1 MPHAAGPAPHVAA
14 PRAMP
19 QPSRPPRVSSAPPRA
34 APRHV
39 ERPTPPPATGGRSAP
54 SVRREAPVQPST
66 SAARPALPQ
75 PSKQLAN
82 RPAPSALS
90 AHTPAPPSTQG
101 LATRPPQSTAAA
113 RSLGAAARP
122 NITNPQARAVTPPVG
137 ATAAVA
143 AAASTGHL
151 LRDPAFASRSTSR
164 DPQVRALA
172 QSTFQGSFATRFPD
186 WNRKRVHFFPIVT
199 GFIGPLFWPFAEAD
213 FIDFTFYPYA
223 YDAFWPFAY
232 DNLYEDM
239 FGTYA
244 YGGGTAYAYGGGT
257 GYAAIGRP
265 QVGGGRRAIDV
276 CSAQAAG
283 LTDWPIDAI
292 TQAVAPDDAQRA
304 ALDELKAAA
313 ANAVDVLR
321 AACPNELASTPI
333 GRINAMD
340 ARLAAMLQATRIVR
354 PALANFYQALSDEQ
368 KARFN
373 ALGYGEEQQDE
384 SQTQRNLAQVC
395 NEGAAGIAS
404 LPIERIGSAVGP
416 DEQQRSGLDELR
428 NATSQAVDLLKSDC
442 PTYRPLTPVARLE
455 MMEQRLDAMLR
466 AVETV
471 QPALT
476 KFYGSLNDEQKERF
490 NRLNPRT
497 G

>member
-1 MPHAAGPAPHVAA
+1 V
-14 PRAMP
+14 
-19 QPSRPPRVSSAPPRA
+19 
-34 APRHV
+34 
-39 ERPTPPPATGGRSAP
+39 P
-54 SVRREAPVQPST
+54 SVP
-66 SAARPALPQ
+66 
-75 PSKQLAN
+75 
-82 RPAPSALS
+82 S

-101 LATRPPQSTAAA
+101 LATRQPQSTAAA
-113 RSLGAAARP
+113 RNLGAAARP
-122 NITNPQARAVTPPVG
+122 NITNPQARAITPPVG

-143 AAASTGHL
+143 AAAATGHL
-151 LRDPAFASRSTSR
+151 LRDPAFASRATSR
-164 DPQVRALA
+164 DPRVRALA

-186 WNRKRVHFFPIVT
+186 WNRKRVRFFPIVI
-199 GFIGPLFWPFAEAD
+199 GFIGPLFWPFAEVD

-223 YDAFWPFAY
+223 YDAFWPYAY
-232 DNLYEDM
+232 NNLYEDI

-244 YGGGTAYAYGGGT
+244 YGGGTAYAAYGGGT
-257 GYAAIGRP
+257 GYAAVGRP
-265 QVGGGRRAIDV
+265 QAGGDRRAIDV

-292 TQAVAPDDAQRA
+292 AQAVGPDDAQRA

-313 ANAVDVLR
+313 AKAVDVLR

-333 GRINAMD
+333 GRVNAMD
-340 ARLAAMLQATRIVR
+340 ARLAAMLQAVRIVR
-354 PALANFYQALSDEQ
+354 PALTNFYQMLSDEQ

-373 ALGYGEEQQDE
+373 ALGYGEEQQDG
-384 SQTQRNLAQVC
+384 SQTRRNLVQAC
-395 NEGAAGIAS
+395 NERAAGIAS
-404 LPIERIGSAVGP
+404 LPIERIESAVGP
-416 DEQQRSGLDELR
+416 DERQRSALDELR
-428 NATSQAVDLLKSDC
+428 NATSQAVELLKSDC

-455 MMEQRLDAMLR
+455 MMEQRLDVMLR

-476 KFYGSLNDEQKERF
+476 KFYGSLDDEQKERF